1 MRKLSKRVTLL
12 VAVLLAGCSS
22 EDPDALARVARVS
35 AVKVE
40 EMTGGAP
47 NKVAASLESMRA
59 HWDEIA
65 PDARVSLR
73 LRWEKD
79 LQNLNIQVQAKD
91 GIVELKGKVADMAQR
106 QRAVQVAR
114 STLGVVDVIDEL
126 EVAELP

>member
-1 MRKLSKRVTLL
+1 MSMIDTAAGKVTASFP
-12 VAVLLAGCSS
+12 VGAEPEG
-22 EDPDALARVARVS
+22 
-35 AVKVE
+35 VK
-40 EMTGGAP
+40 
-47 NKVAASLESMRA
+47 
-59 HWDEIA
+59 IA

-126 EVAELP
+126 EIAETP